1 MSNIRPED
9 HDLRYLG
16 ILKCPTC
23 GSYSHFL
30 LEEHGMA
37 LCCACG
43 AAFLPQ
49 GRLPRTGGQSWKAAH
64 RQGGRLWSFYVG
76 RSREFMKSMEG
87 VPEEAIEDTLGD
99 FLLQL
104 RREGEQAH
112 PHPLAENLFTSFFQW
127 FCEEFAI
134 PSQDEPPH

>member
-43 AAFLPQ
+43 GAFLPQ
-49 GRLPRTGGQSWKAAH
+49 GSLPRSGRGGWKESR

-76 RSREFMKSMEG
+76 RSREFLRSLEED
-87 VPEEAIEDTLGD
+87 PEDGMGEALGD
-99 FLLQL
+99 FLLKL
-104 RREGEQAH
+104 RREGERSL
-112 PHPLAENLFTSFFQW
+112 PHPLSEHLFASFFQW
-127 FCEEFAI
+127 FCEEYAI
-134 PSQDEPPH
+134 PSEAEPPH